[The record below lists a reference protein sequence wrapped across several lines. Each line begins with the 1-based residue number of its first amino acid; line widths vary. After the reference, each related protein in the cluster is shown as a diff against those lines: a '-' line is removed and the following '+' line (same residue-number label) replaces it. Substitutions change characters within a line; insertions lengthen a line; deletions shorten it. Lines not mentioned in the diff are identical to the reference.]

1 MADEHD
7 DVRAAFPPGYD
18 PSENSLVVPGS
29 PADSMVTYSDH
40 EASRLTSGFPVHSTS
55 HYGQPGENGQTPTGA
70 YQIHEFHNPEYR
82 GEDYPY
88 DVGLG
93 NHVVEAD
100 SEHFTHGQIAHDNSF
115 AHEDGAHQSEAHE
128 YGAHQ
133 SEAHEYE
140 AHPDAFSPDGVF
152 GHDDDFA
159 DADHV
164 LHHDELDELGH
175 GMGEHRRSRSEA
187 RRLQR
192 ASRQRRRGRLV
203 LTLGLVLILAVAG
216 AGWFVVRPAL
226 TNALSA
232 GDYKGNGSG
241 SVLVQI
247 HPGDGAAAIASELH
261 AKGVVKSD
269 RAFVMA
275 AAGNDNSRSIQP
287 GYYRLNT
294 KMQASAALTMLLD
307 PSSKVS
313 NTLTF
318 PEGSTVK
325 QIEAKLAGPLKLTQ
339 ADFDAATANL
349 SSLGLPTAYAP
360 ADGKLTSLE
369 GLLFPDTYTFDPGT
383 SASDALST
391 MVNEFISTDRS
402 THFSDQA
409 KAIGLTPYQALIVA
423 SMVEGEAKFDAD
435 RPKVARVILNRLAA
449 NRPLQIDATSVY
461 GAILA
466 GRDPKT
472 LTYNEADPYN
482 TRNTVGLPPTPIDN
496 PGAASLAAAVNPAVG
511 NWTHYVNGDA
521 EGHLVFTDEAG
532 FEAARLACVQNHWGC
547 D

>member
-1 MADEHD
+1 M
-7 DVRAAFPPGYD
+7 
-18 PSENSLVVPGS
+18 
-29 PADSMVTYSDH
+29 
-40 EASRLTSGFPVHSTS
+40 PVD
-55 HYGQPGENGQTPTGA
+55 A
-70 YQIHEFHNPEYR
+70 YQIHDIAGGAQPSEVAEPHGAYTAHGDDAIDQAIDEPIDEAIHDSEYR
-82 GEDYPY
+82 HGEYPY
-88 DVGLG
+88 GDEVGL
-93 NHVVEAD
+93 AD
-100 SEHFTHGQIAHDNSF
+100 ADHEHLDVTS
-115 AHEDGAHQSEAHE
+115 
-128 YGAHQ
+128 
-133 SEAHEYE
+133 
-140 AHPDAFSPDGVF
+140 VF
-152 GHDDDFA
+152 GHDDHDSHHGEFA
-159 DADHV
+159 HPV
-164 LHHDELDELGH
+164 NGH
-175 GMGEHRRSRSEA
+175 EEHRRSRSEA

-192 ASRQRRRGRLV
+192 ASKQRRRGRLV
-203 LTLGLVLILAVAG
+203 VTLGLVLILAVAG

-226 TNALSA
+226 TNALGAS
-232 GDYKGNGSG
+232 DYKGNGTG

-247 HPGDGAAAIASELH
+247 HPGDGAAAIASTLH
-261 AKGVVKSD
+261 SQGVIKSD
-269 RAFVMA
+269 RSFVMA
-275 AAGNDNSRSIQP
+275 AAANQDAKSIQP
-287 GYYRLNT
+287 GYYRLNM

-307 PSSKVS
+307 PKSKVS

-325 QIEAKLAGPLKLTQ
+325 QMVAKLVGPLKLTQ
-339 ADFDAATANL
+339 ADFDAVTSNP
-349 SSLGLPTAYAP
+349 SSLGLPAAYAP

-383 SASDALST
+383 SASDAIST

-409 KAIGLTPYQALIVA
+409 KAVGLTPYQALIVA

-472 LTYNEADPYN
+472 LSYNEADPYN
-482 TRNTVGLPPTPIDN
+482 TRNTIGLPPTPIDN
-496 PGAASLAAAVNPAVG
+496 PGAASLQAAVNPAAG
-511 NWTHYVNGDA
+511 DWTHYVNGDA
-521 EGHLVFTDEAG
+521 DGHLVFTDEAG